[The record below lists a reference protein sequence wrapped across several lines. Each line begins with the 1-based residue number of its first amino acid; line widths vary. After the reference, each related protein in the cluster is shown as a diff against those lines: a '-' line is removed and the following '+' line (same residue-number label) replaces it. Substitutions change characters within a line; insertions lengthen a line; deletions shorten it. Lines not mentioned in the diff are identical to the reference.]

1 MALLADGRRM
11 KASDLAKG
19 LEATPAFVPQV
30 IGPLVKAGWVRSD
43 PGPTGGYAMVVP
55 PAGITVLDVVE
66 AVDGPT
72 DAGRCVVA
80 DQPCGHDSVCVL
92 HVAWAR
98 ARSELMAALR
108 TVTVSD
114 VAMDVTTAVAG

>member
-11 KASDLAKG
+11 KASDLATG

-30 IGPLVKAGWVRSD
+30 IGPLVNAGWVRSD

-55 PAGITVLDVVE
+55 PAGITALDVVE

-80 DQPCGHDSVCVL
+80 DRPCGHDSVCAL
-92 HVAWAR
+92 HIAWAR
-98 ARSELMAALR
+98 ARSELMASLR
-108 TVTVSD
+108 TIAVSD
-114 VAMDVTTAVAG
+114 VAADVTRAVAG